1 MNAPRYFFVTVLALT
16 LAACRQTPKVAEAAE
31 SHVAQAPAA
40 VPIKKHI
47 VADSVANDSFNYAN
61 YYVIVA
67 DTGLNYPKLNQQ
79 MKGLAQS
86 LHMQIDTLG
95 RYYNE
100 KEDLISL
107 PKDDEDEI
115 YAGEYFPRR
124 QVSESLSLE
133 YLNYY
138 SEKAGQKTIALV
150 TGMYAD
156 PKGADSAFVALK
168 RFNPKAFKLYSK
180 VYIGCMH

>member
-1 MNAPRYFFVTVLALT
+1 MNIRQSPFIILLFLI
-16 LAACRQTPKVAEAAE
+16 ACRDTPKVAEATVTDTTKTLAIT
-31 SHVAQAPAA
+31 
-40 VPIKKHI
+40 PIKKDL
-47 VADSVANDSFNYAN
+47 VADSTVDDSLNYAN

-67 DTGLNYPKLNQQ
+67 DTGLSYPKLSLQ
-79 MKGLAQS
+79 MKGLAKS
-86 LHMQIDTLG
+86 LNMQIDTLG

-100 KEDLISL
+100 KENLISL

-115 YAGEYFPRR
+115 YAGEYYPRR
-124 QVSESLSLE
+124 EPSESLSLE

-150 TGMYAD
+150 TGMYAN
-156 PKGADSAFVALK
+156 PQEADSAFVAIK
-168 RFNPKAFKLYSK
+168 RVNPKAFKLYSK